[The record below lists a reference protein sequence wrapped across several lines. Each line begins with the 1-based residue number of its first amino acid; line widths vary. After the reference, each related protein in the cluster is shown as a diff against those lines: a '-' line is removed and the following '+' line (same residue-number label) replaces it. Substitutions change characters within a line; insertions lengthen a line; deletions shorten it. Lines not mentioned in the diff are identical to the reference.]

1 MDHAVDSD
9 FGAPEAEVNFF
20 ARIEFAQI
28 ELAPSMQAGAAA
40 EILDGAGFVFPMR
53 PQPSQRSDER
63 GVGRLRR
70 IGWRDA
76 RHVL

>member
-1 MDHAVDSD
+1 
-9 FGAPEAEVNFF
+9 
-20 ARIEFAQI
+20 
-28 ELAPSMQAGAAA
+28 
-40 EILDGAGFVFPMR
+40 VFPMR